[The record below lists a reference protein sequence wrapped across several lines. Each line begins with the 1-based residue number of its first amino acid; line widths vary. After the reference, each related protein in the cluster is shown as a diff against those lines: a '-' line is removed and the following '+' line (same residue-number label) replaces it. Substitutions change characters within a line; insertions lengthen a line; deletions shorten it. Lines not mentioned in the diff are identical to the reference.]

1 VCRDEEFN
9 DYLCRENGSKPHD
22 ERLRR
27 VSSLVRLLARI
38 IGQQIP
44 GISSFGYMPSRT
56 RVLFRL
62 LKLHPNVYGNS
73 ETR

>member
-1 VCRDEEFN
+1 M
-9 DYLCRENGSKPHD
+9 
-22 ERLRR
+22 
-27 VSSLVRLLARI
+27 RLLARI